1 MIYGIGTDLC
11 DVGRI
16 EKSIARPAFLQ
27 HVYTPAEQELIV
39 AHTGKKQAETA
50 AANFAAKEAFLKA
63 CGTGLSGFSMAEIA
77 ALRQPSGAPY
87 LEFTGKAARFMAQN
101 HWCWNGWSDTWF
113 AASSKARQSNGNLAD
128 CSKRCKSFV
137 GDDACCPACWAY
149 GNHLHSPPDRIAML
163 FCPTDS

>member
-63 CGTGLSGFSMAEIA
+63 CGTGLSGFSMAEI
-77 ALRQPSGAPY
+77 GASQAVR
-87 LEFTGKAARFMAQN
+87 LT
-101 HWCWNGWSDTWF
+101 WNLPV
-113 AASSKARQSNGNLAD
+113 K
-128 CSKRCKSFV
+128 
-137 GDDACCPACWAY
+137 
-149 GNHLHSPPDRIAML
+149 PPVSWRRTICRL
-163 FCPTDS
+163 I

>member
-63 CGTGLSGFSMAEIA
+63 CGTGLSPPCASQAVR
-77 ALRQPSGAPY
+77 L
-87 LEFTGKAARFMAQN
+87 T
-101 HWCWNGWSDTWF
+101 WNLPV
-113 AASSKARQSNGNLAD
+113 K
-128 CSKRCKSFV
+128 
-137 GDDACCPACWAY
+137 
-149 GNHLHSPPDRIAML
+149 PPVSWRRTNCRLI
-163 FCPTDS
+163 

>member
-50 AANFAAKEAFLKA
+50 
-63 CGTGLSGFSMAEIA
+63 LSLI
-77 ALRQPSGAPY
+77 
-87 LEFTGKAARFMAQN
+87 
-101 HWCWNGWSDTWF
+101 H
-113 AASSKARQSNGNLAD
+113 
-128 CSKRCKSFV
+128 
-137 GDDACCPACWAY
+137 
-149 GNHLHSPPDRIAML
+149 I
-163 FCPTDS
+163 

>member
-16 EKSIARPAFLQ
+16 EKSIARPVFLQ
-27 HVYTPAEQELIV
+27 HVYTPAE
-39 AHTGKKQAETA
+39 QAETA

-101 HWCWNGWSDTWF
+101 HLQAHLSLTHEAG
-113 AASSKARQSNGNLAD
+113 LAGA
-128 CSKRCKSFV
+128 FV
-137 GDDACCPACWAY
+137 V
-149 GNHLHSPPDRIAML
+149 LERVE
-163 FCPTDS
+163 